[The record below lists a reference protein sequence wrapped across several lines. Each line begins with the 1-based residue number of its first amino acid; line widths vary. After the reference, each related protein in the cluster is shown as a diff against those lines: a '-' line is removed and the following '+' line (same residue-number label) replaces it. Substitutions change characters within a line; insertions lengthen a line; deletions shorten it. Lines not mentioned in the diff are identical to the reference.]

1 MIQKQ
6 SQIKINLASSLKR
19 KVKVKAEGYGMTLA
33 GYAKFLMVK
42 DIKESE
48 YPVFEPS
55 ESTVR
60 AYKRAKSGKDKIIRI
75 NSTNELDQVL
85 DRLDK

>member
-6 SQIKINLASSLKR
+6 SQIKINLAPSLKR
-19 KVKVKAEGYGMTLA
+19 KVEVKAEGYGMTLA
-33 GYAKFLMVK
+33 GYTKFLMVK

-55 ESTVR
+55 KSTVG
-60 AYKRAKSGKDKIIRI
+60 AYKEAIKNKDKFIEVK
-75 NSTNELDQVL
+75 STEDYFG
-85 DRLDK
+85 KM